1 MSEEEISIASV
12 SAQYT
17 LWTTPTV
24 PTQLLGSN
32 HERDHSG
39 AWSEVSGECL
49 PKAEPC
55 FMSHSFI
62 FTLSPHPFHLLCFS
76 TLGNSF

>member
-24 PTQLLGSN
+24 PTQLLGRSRE
-32 HERDHSG
+32 HDHSG

-49 PKAEPC
+49 CPR
-55 FMSHSFI
+55 
-62 FTLSPHPFHLLCFS
+62 LSVALS
-76 TLGNSF
+76 